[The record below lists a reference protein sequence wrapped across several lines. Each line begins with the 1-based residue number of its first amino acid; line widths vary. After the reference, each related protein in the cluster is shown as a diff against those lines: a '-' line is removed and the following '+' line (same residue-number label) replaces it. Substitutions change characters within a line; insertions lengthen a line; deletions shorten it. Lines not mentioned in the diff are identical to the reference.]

1 MPLFDTD
8 TLTSRLLTGSHYGYS
23 GTRIDRL
30 GASEY
35 TLVAIAA
42 DSSGSVSSFKAEIE
56 ACIQETVRACR
67 HAPRADNLMLRLL
80 QFDTHLDE
88 IHGFKPL
95 IECKPADYRGALTL
109 GGCTSLYDAAHN
121 AVASVRDYGEDLVQ
135 NGLSANGIVF
145 VVTDGGDN
153 NSTLTP
159 GAVRAAVESA
169 VSDETVESIVTVLV
183 GVNVGD
189 AGLGQTL
196 MDFSVA
202 AGFDHYLELEKA
214 DASTLAR
221 LASFLSRSISAQ
233 STVLGTGGASQLL
246 TF

>member
-1 MPLFDTD
+1 MPLFDSD
-8 TLTSRLLTGSHYGYS
+8 QLTSRLLHGSHYGYS

-42 DSSGSVSSFKAEIE
+42 DSSGSVHGFKPEIE

-80 QFDTHLDE
+80 QFDTTLNE

-95 IECKPADYRGALTL
+95 IECTPSDYAGALTL
-109 GGCTSLYDAAHN
+109 GGCTSLYDAAQN
-121 AVASVRDYGEDLVQ
+121 AVESVRDYGQDLIA

-145 VVTDGGDN
+145 VITDGDDN

-159 GAVRAAVESA
+159 GAVRDAVRRA
-169 VSDETVESIVTVLV
+169 VSDETVESLVTVLV

-189 AGLGQTL
+189 AGLAKTL

-214 DASTLAR
+214 DATTLAR

-233 STVLGTGGASQLL
+233 SSVLGTGGASQIL